1 MRITSCTILI
11 VLTLAFSR
19 ASAADLPKNFDAEQS
34 AVPHGKVEK
43 LTYPSKT
50 LGFDRPVVVYTPPG
64 YSKDQKY
71 PVLYLLHGSGDDET
85 GWNIKGAANHI
96 LDNLYANPAAK
107 MTPMIVVMP
116 YGYAK
121 KPGTPMPTDPAE
133 RGKISRA
140 FDDDLINNLIPF
152 IDAKYPTLAD
162 AQHRALAGLSMGGS
176 QTLRGGLPNLK
187 LFSYLG
193 CFSSLLRDP
202 FPEAIEKV
210 LADADTTN
218 SKLKLFY
225 LSTGDKDKNVDGI
238 KSFHELLDNRNIKHQ
253 WAVKS
258 GTHEWK
264 VWRESLFELAP
275 LLFH

>member
-1 MRITSCTILI
+1 EGELMLKRVMQVV
-11 VLTLAFSR
+11 VLFCCLALVHR
-19 ASAADLPKNFDAEQS
+19 AQADLPKNFDAEQP
-34 AVPHGKVEK
+34 VQHGKVEK

-96 LDNLYANPAAK
+96 LDNLYADKDAK

-140 FDDDLINNLIPF
+140 FDDDLINTLIPF
-152 IDAKYPTLAD
+152 ID
-162 AQHRALAGLSMGGS
+162 
-176 QTLRGGLPNLK
+176 
-187 LFSYLG
+187 
-193 CFSSLLRDP
+193 
-202 FPEAIEKV
+202 
-210 LADADTTN
+210 
-218 SKLKLFY
+218 
-225 LSTGDKDKNVDGI
+225 
-238 KSFHELLDNRNIKHQ
+238 
-253 WAVKS
+253 
-258 GTHEWK
+258 
-264 VWRESLFELAP
+264 
-275 LLFH
+275 